1 MERCRFWK
9 QEKKKKQKNWY
20 CGSSSHSKL
29 EIRSDRETTVTI
41 VSFIVETVT
50 TIIHSQL
57 NFKLSLKPI
66 SDLKYTAQS
75 KTKSNKKTKR
85 EEREQERE
93 LTVAGGGRSW
103 SYGLSPNGRQSNNKN
118 ENGQCHQNYLW
129 NRHFSPPPLLLLQWK
144 RSLSL
149 SATPLRSNLRD
160 NPATGSGEPR
170 RERNKIISQER
181 RRKKQSRR

>member
-9 QEKKKKQKNWY
+9 QENKKNWY

-29 EIRSDRETTVTI
+29 EIRSERETTVTI

-103 SYGLSPNGRQSNNKN
+103 SYRLSPNGRQSNNKN